1 MNSDIGSKL
10 SAALNE
16 HIPFKRTYMY
26 VVPLLFDEDDD
37 TDPLAYYAS
46 IQPCSLEQSVEL
58 VWNVIQDMHDAK
70 ITESADRFAFIVTN
84 GDFIIIYYSAFYS
97 KSPDADV
104 ICCLANEAAA
114 KYSLKYNSPIAGK
127 ELRVILNDWGG
138 IKPLLNLIALCH
150 KTITEV
156 PVRFMEGEDI
166 SSFMKDAGRMLQI
179 STWLLIRETMQ

>member
-1 MNSDIGSKL
+1 MNPDISSKL
-10 SAALNE
+10 RAALNE

-26 VVPLLFDEDDD
+26 VVPLLFDEDND

-46 IQPCSLEQSVEL
+46 IQPCSLEQSIEL

-84 GDFIIIYYSAFYS
+84 GDFIIIYYSAIYS
-97 KSPDADV
+97 KSPDTDL

-114 KYSLKYNSPIAGK
+114 NYSLKYSAPIAGK
-127 ELRVILNDWGG
+127 DLRIVFNDSSG

-150 KTITEV
+150 KTITKA

-166 SSFMKDAGRMLQI
+166 SSFIKDVGRMLQI